1 MQLYLKEQL
10 VAKIAKLPEGKIQ
23 EVLDFV
29 DFLLSKSSKKKSH
42 SNDAS
47 DQEILG
53 AIEASGSLDF
63 YYDVSQDVYTL
74 EDGEPL

>member
-1 MQLYLKEQL
+1 MELYLKEQL

-29 DFLLSKSSKKKSH
+29 DFLLSKSSKKKSQP
-42 SNDAS
+42 NDAS

-53 AIEASGSLDF
+53 AIEDSGSLDF